1 MLKRVLP
8 ALSFGIN
15 HYMAGGFV
23 DTLPFK
29 LTNLL
34 IHIVNSGL
42 LMCLLVL
49 LWPLLKFP
57 GQFSTIQIGLSVLL
71 MTNLWALHP
80 LQVSTVV
87 YVVQRMTSMAAT
99 FVLLGAYVCLF
110 MAVSYYSTTSPV
122 V

>member
-1 MLKRVLP
+1 
-8 ALSFGIN
+8 
-15 HYMAGGFV
+15 MAGGFV

-49 LWPLLKFP
+49 LWPLLNFP

-71 MTNLWALHP
+71 MNSLWALHP
-80 LQVSTVV
+80 LQVSTVE